1 MFRRYSLLFLFAIIS
16 MTFAHAADFPPGP
29 MQEKVK
35 TTCTTCHA
43 AAQVTKQHKTKAE
56 WSKVLDKMIGYGAD
70 VSETERPA
78 VLKYLA
84 VNFGPSKGPAKAAKT
99 EDAPKAETPK
109 AETPKAEE
117 NPK

>member
-1 MFRRYSLLFLFAIIS
+1 MLRGHLLFLIFALTS
-16 MTFAHAADFPPGP
+16 AAFCAEDFPPGQ

-43 AAQVTKQHKTKAE
+43 ATQVTKQHKTKTE

-70 VSETERPA
+70 VSDTERPA

-84 VNFGPSKGPAKAAKT
+84 SNFGPTKGGSKAAKAA
-99 EDAPKAETPK
+99 DAPKTETAPTS
-109 AETPKAEE
+109 ED